1 MYWRIIDLVFID
13 LFLKYAGHHLRQI
26 PLALYISNLEINR
39 SKIYTNQIL
48 MNFEMTNTIRN
59 NV

>member
-1 MYWRIIDLVFID
+1 MYWRIFYLAFID
-13 LFLKYAGHHLRQI
+13 LSLKYEGHHARQI
-26 PLALYISNLEINR
+26 PLALYLSNLEINR